1 VTGAGSGKREA
12 GTTGASGP
20 ATGGESASRVSA
32 TRVILLAI
40 VTAAIALA
48 FQLTLIALGL
58 GRDNPIRLLLV
69 PITGALLVYY
79 GLSGYSKWGR
89 IRLSV
94 MVGAFLLLFA
104 SAA

>member
-1 VTGAGSGKREA
+1 V
-12 GTTGASGP
+12 
-20 ATGGESASRVSA
+20 
-32 TRVILLAI
+32 TRVLLLALI
-40 VTAAIALA
+40 TAAIALA
-48 FQLTLIALGL
+48 IQLALITLGL

-69 PITGALLVYY
+69 PVIGALLVYY

-94 MVGAFLLLFA
+94 MVGVFLLLFA